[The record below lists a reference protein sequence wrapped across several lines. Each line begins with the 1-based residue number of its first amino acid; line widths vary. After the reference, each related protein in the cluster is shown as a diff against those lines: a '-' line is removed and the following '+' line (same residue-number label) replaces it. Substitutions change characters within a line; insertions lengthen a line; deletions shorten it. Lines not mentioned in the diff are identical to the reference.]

1 MVSVQEATSII
12 LSNLFQPK
20 TRKANL
26 NECLGKILAEPIL
39 ADRDFPPFD
48 RATMDGIA
56 LAFDSYQE
64 DQTNFRIESI
74 QAAGELRKKL
84 NSNSG
89 CIEVMTGAMLPEGT
103 DTIIPYEQVE
113 IRNEHATINA
123 KQVIKGQN
131 IHLQGSDAK
140 ENQTLLEPGTQIT
153 PAEIALLA
161 SIGKTS
167 VLVFSAPKFVII
179 STGNELVDI
188 DQIPLPYQIRKSNS
202 YALQAA
208 LAELG
213 IDSALLHLADD
224 QDQLKTEIKQALLDF
239 DILLLSGGVSKGKFD
254 FVPSVLESLGVHKL
268 FQQVSQKPGKPMWVG
283 SFGNKFV
290 FALPGN
296 PVSTFLCFH
305 RYVKPWLLQS
315 LGTKPNTSKAI
326 LSKDFSF
333 KGDLT
338 YFLQVKLANVD
349 GRLIANP
356 IVGGGSGDFVN
367 LKEVDGFL
375 ELPRDKSEF
384 KIGEAYPLVSFR
396 A

>member
-20 TRKANL
+20 TSKVSL

-56 LAFDSYQE
+56 LAFDSYKQG
-64 DQTNFRIESI
+64 QTNFKIESI
-74 QAAGELRKKL
+74 QAAGEFQKKL

-89 CIEVMTGAMLPEGT
+89 CIEIMTGATLPEGT
-103 DTIIPYEQVE
+103 DTIISYEQLE
-113 IRNEHATINA
+113 ITKEHATIVT
-123 KQVIKGQN
+123 KQVVKGQN
-131 IHLQGSDAK
+131 IHLQGSDVK
-140 ENQTLLEPGTQIT
+140 KDQLLLKVGTLISPS
-153 PAEIALLA
+153 EIALLA

-188 DQIPLPYQIRKSNS
+188 DQIPLPFQIRKSNS

-213 IDSALLHLADD
+213 IASQLLHLPDN
-224 QDQLKTEIKQALLDF
+224 QDQLQIDIKQALLDF
-239 DILLLSGGVSKGKFD
+239 DVLLLSGGVSKGKFD

-268 FQQVSQKPGKPMWVG
+268 FHQVSQKPGKPMWAG
-283 SFGNKFV
+283 SLGNKFV

-296 PVSTFLCFH
+296 PVSTFSCFH
-305 RYVKPWLLQS
+305 RYVKPWLLRS
-315 LGTKPNTSKAI
+315 MGTKPITSKAI
-326 LSKDFSF
+326 LSKSFSF

-338 YFLQVKLANVD
+338 YFLQVKLANIE
-349 GRLIANP
+349 GNLMAEP
-356 IVGGGSGDFVN
+356 IVGGGSGDFVS

-384 KIGEAYPLVSFR
+384 KMGEAYLLVSFR

>member
-1 MVSVQEATSII
+1 MVSVEEATSII

-20 TRKANL
+20 TSKVNL
-26 NECLGKILAEPIL
+26 NECLDKILAEPIV
-39 ADRDFPPFD
+39 ADRDFPPYD

-56 LAFDSYQE
+56 LAFDSHQKGVA
-64 DQTNFRIESI
+64 NFRIESV
-74 QAAGELRKKL
+74 QAAGEHRKKL
-84 NSNSG
+84 KSDVA
-89 CIEVMTGAMLPEGT
+89 CIEIMTGATLPEGT
-103 DTIIPYEQVE
+103 DTIVPYEQIE
-113 IRNEHATINA
+113 IKNDHATINS
-123 KQVIKGQN
+123 KQVAKGQN

-140 ENQTLLEPGTQIT
+140 KDHLLLETGTVIS
-153 PAEIALLA
+153 PAEVALLA

-167 VLVFSAPKFVII
+167 VSVVSAPKIVII

-188 DQIPLPYQIRKSNS
+188 EQTPAPHQIRKSNS

-239 DILLLSGGVSKGKFD
+239 DVLLLSGGVSKGKFD
-254 FVPSVLESLGVHKL
+254 FVPSALESLGVHKL
-268 FQQVSQKPGKPMWVG
+268 FHQVSQKPGKPMWVG
-283 SFGNKFV
+283 KVGNKFV

-305 RYVKPWLLQS
+305 RYVKPWLLRS
-315 LGTKPNTSKAI
+315 MGTKPITSKAI
-326 LSKDFSF
+326 LSKSFSF

-338 YFLQVKLANVD
+338 YFLQVKLANIE
-349 GRLIANP
+349 GKLMAEP

-375 ELPRDKSEF
+375 ELPSNKSEF
-384 KIGEAYPLVSFR
+384 SAGETFDYLAFR
-396 A
+396 

>member
-20 TRKANL
+20 TSKASL

-56 LAFDSYQE
+56 LAFDSYQ
-64 DQTNFRIESI
+64 QGQANFKIEFI

-84 NSNSG
+84 TSNSG
-89 CIEVMTGAMLPEGT
+89 CIEIMTGAMLPEGT
-103 DTIIPYEQVE
+103 DSIIPYEQVE
-113 IRNEHATINA
+113 IRNEHATINT
-123 KQVIKGQN
+123 KQVVKGQN
-131 IHLQGSDAK
+131 IHIQGSDVK
-140 ENQTLLEPGTQIT
+140 KDQLILELGTLIS

-167 VLVFSAPKFVII
+167 VSVFSAPKFVII

-208 LAELG
+208 LAEMG
-213 IDSALLHLADD
+213 IASQLLHLADD
-224 QDQLKTEIKQALLDF
+224 LDQLKTEIKQALLDF
-239 DILLLSGGVSKGKFD
+239 DVLLLSGGVSKGKFD
-254 FVPSVLESLGVHKL
+254 FVPTVLESLGVHKL
-268 FQQVSQKPGKPMWVG
+268 FHQVSQKPGKPMWVG

-305 RYVKPWLLQS
+305 RYVKPWFLQS
-315 LGTKPNTSKAI
+315 MGAKSPVSKAI

-333 KGDLT
+333 KADLT
-338 YFLQVKLANVD
+338 YFLQVKLSNVE
-349 GRLIANP
+349 GRLLAEPIA
-356 IVGGGSGDFVN
+356 GGGSGDFVN

-375 ELPRDKSEF
+375 ELPSNKSEF
-384 KIGEAYPLVSFR
+384 RSGEIFDYLAFR
-396 A
+396 

>member
-20 TRKANL
+20 TSNVNL
-26 NECLGKILAEPIL
+26 NECLGKTLAEPIL

-48 RATMDGIA
+48 RTTMDGIA

-64 DQTNFRIESI
+64 GQVNFKIESI
-74 QAAGELRKKL
+74 QAAGESRKKL

-89 CIEVMTGAMLPEGT
+89 CIEIMTGAMLPEGT
-103 DTIIPYEQVE
+103 DTIIPYEQLE
-113 IRNEHATINA
+113 INKEHATIVT
-123 KQVIKGQN
+123 KQVVKGQN
-131 IHLQGSDAK
+131 IHFQGSDVK
-140 ENQTLLEPGTQIT
+140 KNQLLLDIGKMIS

-167 VLVFSAPKFVII
+167 VLVHSAPKFVII

-213 IDSALLHLADD
+213 IASQLLHLADD
-224 QDQLKTEIKQALLDF
+224 QDQLQIEIKQALLDF
-239 DILLLSGGVSKGKFD
+239 DVLLLSGGVSKGKFD
-254 FVPSVLESLGVHKL
+254 FVPLALESLGVHKL
-268 FQQVSQKPGKPMWVG
+268 FHQVSQKPGKPMWAG
-283 SFGNKFV
+283 SLGNKFV

-305 RYVKPWLLQS
+305 RYVKPWLLLS
-315 LGTKPNTSKAI
+315 MGTQPNTSKAI

-349 GRLIANP
+349 GRLMANP

-367 LKEVDGFL
+367 LRDVDGFL
-375 ELPRDKSEF
+375 ELPSNKSEF
-384 KIGEAYPLVSFR
+384 SSGETFDYLAFR
-396 A
+396 

>member
-20 TRKANL
+20 KSKVNL
-26 NECLGKILAEPIL
+26 GECLGKILAEPIV

-56 LAFDSYQE
+56 LAFDSYQKGVA
-64 DQTNFRIESI
+64 NFRIESV
-74 QAAGELRKKL
+74 QAAGEHRKKL
-84 NSNSG
+84 KSDVA
-89 CIEVMTGAMLPEGT
+89 CIEIMTGAMLPEGT
-103 DTIIPYEQVE
+103 DTIVPYEQIE
-113 IRNEHATINA
+113 IINDQATINS
-123 KQVIKGQN
+123 KQVAKGQN

-140 ENQTLLEPGTQIT
+140 KDHLLLETGTVIS
-153 PAEIALLA
+153 PAEVALLA

-167 VLVFSAPKFVII
+167 VSVVSAPKIVII

-188 DQIPLPYQIRKSNS
+188 EQTPAPHQIRKSNS

-239 DILLLSGGVSKGKFD
+239 DVLLLSGGVSKGKFD

-283 SFGNKFV
+283 KVGNKFV

-305 RYVKPWLLQS
+305 RYVKPWLLRCM
-315 LGTKPNTSKAI
+315 GTKPITSKAI
-326 LSKDFSF
+326 LSKSFSF

-338 YFLQVKLANVD
+338 YFLQVKLANVE
-349 GRLIANP
+349 GKLMAEP
-356 IVGGGSGDFVN
+356 IIGGGSGDFVN

-375 ELPRDKSEF
+375 ELPRGKSEF
-384 KIGEAYPLVSFR
+384 EMGEAYPLISFR

>member
-1 MVSVQEATSII
+1 MVSVQDATSII

-20 TRKANL
+20 TSKVNL
-26 NECLGKILAEPIL
+26 NECLGKILAEPIV

-56 LAFDSYQE
+56 LAFDSYQKGVA
-64 DQTNFRIESI
+64 NFRIESV
-74 QAAGELRKKL
+74 QAAGEHRKKL
-84 NSNSG
+84 KSDVA
-89 CIEVMTGAMLPEGT
+89 CIEIMTGAMLPEGT
-103 DTIIPYEQVE
+103 DTIVPYEQIE
-113 IRNEHATINA
+113 IRNDLATINA
-123 KQVIKGQN
+123 PQVVKGQN

-140 ENQTLLEPGTQIT
+140 KDHLLLETGTVIS
-153 PAEIALLA
+153 PAEVALLA

-167 VLVFSAPKFVII
+167 VSVVSAPKIVII

-188 DQIPLPYQIRKSNS
+188 EQTPAPHQIRKTNS

-239 DILLLSGGVSKGKFD
+239 DVLLLSGGVSKGKFD
-254 FVPSVLESLGVHKL
+254 FVPSALESLGVHKL
-268 FQQVSQKPGKPMWVG
+268 FHQVSQKPGKPMWVG
-283 SFGNKFV
+283 KVGNKFV

-305 RYVKPWLLQS
+305 RYVKPWLLRS
-315 LGTKPNTSKAI
+315 MGAKHITSKAI
-326 LSKDFSF
+326 LSKSFSF

-338 YFLQVKLANVD
+338 YFLQVKLANIE
-349 GRLIANP
+349 GKLIAEP

-375 ELPRDKSEF
+375 ELPSNKSEF
-384 KIGEAYPLVSFR
+384 SAGETFDYLAFR
-396 A
+396 

>member
-20 TRKANL
+20 TSKVSL
-26 NECLGKILAEPIL
+26 NECLGKILAEPIV

-56 LAFDSYQE
+56 LAFDSYQKGVA
-64 DQTNFRIESI
+64 NFRIESV
-74 QAAGELRKKL
+74 QAAGEHRKKL
-84 NSNSG
+84 KSDVA
-89 CIEVMTGAMLPEGT
+89 CIEIMTGAMLPEGT
-103 DTIIPYEQVE
+103 DTIVPYEQIE
-113 IRNEHATINA
+113 IINDQATINS
-123 KQVIKGQN
+123 KQVAKGQN

-140 ENQTLLEPGTQIT
+140 KDHLLLETGTVISPT
-153 PAEIALLA
+153 EVALLA

-167 VLVFSAPKFVII
+167 VSVVSAPKIVII

-188 DQIPLPYQIRKSNS
+188 EQTPAPHQIRKSNS

-239 DILLLSGGVSKGKFD
+239 DVLLLSGGVSKGKFD
-254 FVPSVLESLGVHKL
+254 FVPSALESLGVHKL
-268 FQQVSQKPGKPMWVG
+268 FHQVSQKPGKPMWVG
-283 SFGNKFV
+283 KVGNKFV

-305 RYVKPWLLQS
+305 RYVKPWLLRS
-315 LGTKPNTSKAI
+315 MGAKHITSKAI
-326 LSKDFSF
+326 LSKSFSF

-338 YFLQVKLANVD
+338 YFLQVKLANIE
-349 GRLIANP
+349 GKLMAEP

-375 ELPRDKSEF
+375 ELPSNKSEF
-384 KIGEAYPLVSFR
+384 SPGETFDYLAFR
-396 A
+396 

>member
-20 TRKANL
+20 KSKVNL
-26 NECLGKILAEPIL
+26 GECLGKILAEPIV

-56 LAFDSYQE
+56 LAFDSYQKGVA
-64 DQTNFRIESI
+64 NFRIESV
-74 QAAGELRKKL
+74 QAAGEHRKKL
-84 NSNSG
+84 KSDVA
-89 CIEVMTGAMLPEGT
+89 CIEIMTGAMLPEGT
-103 DTIIPYEQVE
+103 DTIVPYEQIE
-113 IRNEHATINA
+113 IINDQATINS
-123 KQVIKGQN
+123 KQVAKGQN

-140 ENQTLLEPGTQIT
+140 KDHLLLETGTVISPT
-153 PAEIALLA
+153 EVALLA

-167 VLVFSAPKFVII
+167 VSVVSAPKIVII

-188 DQIPLPYQIRKSNS
+188 EQTPAPHQIRKSNS

-239 DILLLSGGVSKGKFD
+239 DVLLLSGGVSKGKFD
-254 FVPSVLESLGVHKL
+254 FVPSALESLGVHKL
-268 FQQVSQKPGKPMWVG
+268 FHQVSQKPGKPMWVG
-283 SFGNKFV
+283 KVGNKFV

-305 RYVKPWLLQS
+305 RYVKPWLLRS
-315 LGTKPNTSKAI
+315 MGAKHITSKAI
-326 LSKDFSF
+326 LSKSFSF

-338 YFLQVKLANVD
+338 YFLQVKLANIE
-349 GRLIANP
+349 GKLMAEP

-375 ELPRDKSEF
+375 ELPSNKSEF
-384 KIGEAYPLVSFR
+384 SPGETFDYLAFR
-396 A
+396 

>member
-20 TRKANL
+20 TSKVSL
-26 NECLGKILAEPIL
+26 NECLGKILAEPIV

-56 LAFDSYQE
+56 LAFDSYQKGVA
-64 DQTNFRIESI
+64 NFRIESV
-74 QAAGELRKKL
+74 QAAGEHRKKL
-84 NSNSG
+84 KSDVA
-89 CIEVMTGAMLPEGT
+89 CIEIMTGAMLPEGT
-103 DTIIPYEQVE
+103 DTIVPYEQIE
-113 IRNEHATINA
+113 IKNDHATINS
-123 KQVIKGQN
+123 KQVAKGQN

-140 ENQTLLEPGTQIT
+140 KDHLLLETGTVIS
-153 PAEIALLA
+153 PAEVALLA

-167 VLVFSAPKFVII
+167 VSVVSAPKIVII

-188 DQIPLPYQIRKSNS
+188 EQTPAPHQIRKSNS
-202 YALQAA
+202 YALQAT

-224 QDQLKTEIKQALLDF
+224 QDQIKTEIKQALLDF
-239 DILLLSGGVSKGKFD
+239 DVLLLSGGVSKGKFD
-254 FVPSVLESLGVHKL
+254 FVPSALESLGVHKL
-268 FQQVSQKPGKPMWVG
+268 FHQVSQKPGKPMWVG
-283 SFGNKFV
+283 KVGNKFV

-305 RYVKPWLLQS
+305 RYVKPWLLLS
-315 LGTKPNTSKAI
+315 MGTQPNTSKAI

-349 GRLIANP
+349 GRLMANP

-367 LKEVDGFL
+367 LRDVDGFL
-375 ELPRDKSEF
+375 ELPSNKSEF
-384 KIGEAYPLVSFR
+384 SSGETFDYLAFR
-396 A
+396 

>member
-26 NECLGKILAEPIL
+26 NECLGKILAEPIV

-48 RATMDGIA
+48 RATMDGIG
-56 LAFDSYQE
+56 LAFDSYQKG
-64 DQTNFRIESI
+64 QVNFKIESI

-84 NSNSG
+84 NGNSG
-89 CIEVMTGAMLPEGT
+89 CIEIMTGAMLPEGT
-103 DTIIPYEQVE
+103 DTIIPYEQLE
-113 IRNEHATINA
+113 INKEHATIVT
-123 KQVIKGQN
+123 KQVVKGQN
-131 IHLQGSDAK
+131 IHFQGSDVK
-140 ENQTLLEPGTQIT
+140 KDQLLLEAGTMIS

-167 VLVFSAPKFVII
+167 MSVHSAPKFVII

-254 FVPSVLESLGVHKL
+254 FVPSALESLGVHKL
-268 FQQVSQKPGKPMWVG
+268 FHQVSQKPGKPMWVG
-283 SFGNKFV
+283 KVGNKFV

-305 RYVKPWLLQS
+305 RYVKPWLLRCM
-315 LGTKPNTSKAI
+315 GTKPITSKAI
-326 LSKDFSF
+326 LSKSFSF

-338 YFLQVKLANVD
+338 YFLQVKLANVE
-349 GRLIANP
+349 GKLMAEP
-356 IVGGGSGDFVN
+356 IIGGGSGDFVN

-375 ELPRDKSEF
+375 ELPRGKSEF
-384 KIGEAYPLVSFR
+384 EMGEAYPLISFR

>member
-64 DQTNFRIESI
+64 GQTNFRIESI
-74 QAAGELRKKL
+74 QAAGKLRKKL

-140 ENQTLLEPGTQIT
+140 ENQTLLEPGTLIT

-315 LGTKPNTSKAI
+315 LGAKSPVSKAI

-333 KGDLT
+333 KADLT
-338 YFLQVKLANVD
+338 YFLQVKLSNVE
-349 GRLIANP
+349 GTLLAEPIA
-356 IVGGGSGDFVN
+356 GGGSGDFFN

-375 ELPRDKSEF
+375 ELPSGQKEF
-384 KIGEAYPLVSFR
+384 KAGSSYHLISFR
-396 A
+396 

>member
-20 TRKANL
+20 TSKVSL

-56 LAFDSYQE
+56 LAFDSYKQG
-64 DQTNFRIESI
+64 QTNFKIESI
-74 QAAGELRKKL
+74 QAAGEFQKKL

-89 CIEVMTGAMLPEGT
+89 CIEIMTGATLPEGT
-103 DTIIPYEQVE
+103 DTIISYEQLE
-113 IRNEHATINA
+113 ITKEHATIVT
-123 KQVIKGQN
+123 KQVVKGQN
-131 IHLQGSDAK
+131 IHLQGSDVK
-140 ENQTLLEPGTQIT
+140 KDQLLLKVGTLISPS
-153 PAEIALLA
+153 EIALLA

-188 DQIPLPYQIRKSNS
+188 DQIPLPFQIRKSNS

-213 IDSALLHLADD
+213 IASQLLHLPDN
-224 QDQLKTEIKQALLDF
+224 QDQLQIDIKQALLDF
-239 DILLLSGGVSKGKFD
+239 DVLLLSGGVSKGKFD

-268 FQQVSQKPGKPMWVG
+268 FHQVSQKPGKPMWAG
-283 SFGNKFV
+283 SLGNKFV

-296 PVSTFLCFH
+296 PVSTFSCFH
-305 RYVKPWLLQS
+305 RYVKPWLLRS
-315 LGTKPNTSKAI
+315 MGTKPITSKAI
-326 LSKDFSF
+326 LSKSFSF

-338 YFLQVKLANVD
+338 YFLQVKLANIE
-349 GRLIANP
+349 GYLMAEP
-356 IVGGGSGDFVN
+356 IVGGGSGDFVS

-384 KIGEAYPLVSFR
+384 KMGEAYLLVSFR

>member
-20 TRKANL
+20 TSKVNL
-26 NECLGKILAEPIL
+26 GECLGKILAEPIL

-48 RATMDGIA
+48 RATMDGVV

-64 DQTNFRIESI
+64 GQMNFRIESI
-74 QAAGELRKKL
+74 QAAGELQKKL

-89 CIEVMTGAMLPEGT
+89 CIEIMTGAMLPEGT

-140 ENQTLLEPGTQIT
+140 ENQTLLEPGTLIT

-188 DQIPLPYQIRKSNS
+188 DQIPLRYQIRKSNS

-213 IDSALLHLADD
+213 MASELLHLADD
-224 QDQLKTEIKQALLDF
+224 LDQLKTEIKQALLDF
-239 DILLLSGGVSKGKFD
+239 DVLLLSGGVSKGKFD
-254 FVPSVLESLGVHKL
+254 FVPSSLESLGVHKL
-268 FQQVSQKPGKPMWVG
+268 FHQVSQKPGKPMWVG
-283 SFGNKFV
+283 KVGNKFV

-305 RYVKPWLLQS
+305 RYVKPWLLRS
-315 LGTKPNTSKAI
+315 MGAKPITSKAI
-326 LSKDFSF
+326 LSKSFSF

-338 YFLQVKLANVD
+338 YFLQVKLANIE
-349 GRLIANP
+349 GKLMAEP

-375 ELPRDKSEF
+375 ELPSNKSELSA
-384 KIGEAYPLVSFR
+384 GETFDYLAFR
-396 A
+396 

>member
-20 TRKANL
+20 TSNVNL
-26 NECLGKILAEPIL
+26 NECLGKTLAEPIL

-74 QAAGELRKKL
+74 QAAGEHRKKL
-84 NSNSG
+84 KSDVA
-89 CIEVMTGAMLPEGT
+89 CIEIMTGAMLPEGT
-103 DTIIPYEQVE
+103 DTIVPYEQIE
-113 IRNEHATINA
+113 IKNDQATINS
-123 KQVIKGQN
+123 KQVAKGQN

-140 ENQTLLEPGTQIT
+140 KDHLLLETGTVISPT
-153 PAEIALLA
+153 EVALLA

-167 VLVFSAPKFVII
+167 VSVVSAPKIVII

-188 DQIPLPYQIRKSNS
+188 EQTPAPHQIRKSNS

-239 DILLLSGGVSKGKFD
+239 DVLLLSGGVSKGKFD
-254 FVPSVLESLGVHKL
+254 FVPSALESLGVHKL
-268 FQQVSQKPGKPMWVG
+268 FHQVIQKPGKPMWVG
-283 SFGNKFV
+283 KVGNKFV

-305 RYVKPWLLQS
+305 RYVKPWLLRS
-315 LGTKPNTSKAI
+315 MGAKPITSKAI
-326 LSKDFSF
+326 LSKSFSF

-338 YFLQVKLANVD
+338 YFLQVKLANIEGKLV
-349 GRLIANP
+349 AEP

-375 ELPRDKSEF
+375 ELPSNKSEF
-384 KIGEAYPLVSFR
+384 SAGETFDYLAFR
-396 A
+396 

>member
-1 MVSVQEATSII
+1 MVSVEEATSII
-12 LSNLFQPK
+12 LSNLFNPK
-20 TRKANL
+20 VSKINL
-26 NECLGKILAEPIL
+26 SDCLGKILAEPIV

-64 DQTNFRIESI
+64 GQMNFRIESI
-74 QAAGELRKKL
+74 QAAGELREKL

-140 ENQTLLEPGTQIT
+140 ENQSLLEPGTLIT

-167 VLVFSAPKFVII
+167 VLVFRAPKFVII

-202 YALQAA
+202 YAVQAA

-213 IDSALLHLADD
+213 IASQLLHLADD
-224 QDQLKTEIKQALLDF
+224 QDQLQTEIKQALLDF
-239 DILLLSGGVSKGKFD
+239 DVLLLSGGISKGKFD
-254 FVPSVLESLGVHKL
+254 FVPSVLESLGAHKL
-268 FQQVSQKPGKPMWVG
+268 FHQVSQKPGKPMWVG

-305 RYVKPWLLQS
+305 RYVKPWLLCS
-315 LGTKPNTSKAI
+315 MGTKPITSKAI
-326 LSKDFSF
+326 LSKSFSF

-338 YFLQVKLANVD
+338 YFLQVKLANIE
-349 GRLIANP
+349 GKLMAEP

-384 KIGEAYPLVSFR
+384 KMGEAYPLVSFR

>member
-20 TRKANL
+20 TSNINL
-26 NECLGKILAEPIL
+26 NECLGKTLAEPTL

-56 LAFDSYQE
+56 LAFDSYQKG
-64 DQTNFRIESI
+64 QVNFKIESI

-84 NSNSG
+84 NGNSG
-89 CIEVMTGAMLPEGT
+89 CIEIMTGAMLPEGT
-103 DTIIPYEQVE
+103 DTIIPYEQLE
-113 IRNEHATINA
+113 INKEHATIVT
-123 KQVIKGQN
+123 KQVVKGQN
-131 IHLQGSDAK
+131 IHFQGSDVK
-140 ENQTLLEPGTQIT
+140 KDQLLLEAGTMIS

-167 VLVFSAPKFVII
+167 MSVHSAPKFVII

-213 IDSALLHLADD
+213 IASQLLHLPDN
-224 QDQLKTEIKQALLDF
+224 QDQLQIDIKQALLDF
-239 DILLLSGGVSKGKFD
+239 DVLLLSGGVSKGKFD

-268 FQQVSQKPGKPMWVG
+268 FHQVSQKPGKPMWAG
-283 SFGNKFV
+283 SLGNKFV

-315 LGTKPNTSKAI
+315 MGTQPNTSKAI

-349 GRLIANP
+349 GRLMANP

-367 LKEVDGFL
+367 LRDVDGFL
-375 ELPRDKSEF
+375 ELPSNKSEF
-384 KIGEAYPLVSFR
+384 SSGETFDYLAFR
-396 A
+396 